1 MVNREELNE
10 LIEEFKHFLEA
21 RLDLFKLKMAEES
34 TATFAKIMAAF
45 VLGGFFLL
53 FLISLSFFLGMALSI
68 MLDNYIMGFGLVSL
82 VYFLLFAVLFIFRKS
97 LIINPLQNS
106 AIKSIFKDEEKNDY

>member
-10 LIEEFKHFLEA
+10 LIKEFKHFLEA

-68 MLDNYIMGFGLVSL
+68 MLDNYIIGFGLVALLYLL
-82 VYFLLFAVLFIFRKS
+82 VFVVLFIFRRTL
-97 LIINPLQNS
+97 LIHPLQNS
-106 AIKSIFKDEEKNDY
+106 AIKSIFKDEAKHDH